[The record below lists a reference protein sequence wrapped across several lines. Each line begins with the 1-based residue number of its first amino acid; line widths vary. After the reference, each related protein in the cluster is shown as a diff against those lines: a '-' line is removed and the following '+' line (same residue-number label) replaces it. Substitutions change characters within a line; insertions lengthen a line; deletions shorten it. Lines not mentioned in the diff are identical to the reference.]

1 LTGFVSGEI
10 GVFYPKMDVAGEKV
24 SSPVYPI
31 RYSATSFDSKQKSI
45 LMLLLVFANKVS
57 QKIDNVA

>member
-1 LTGFVSGEI
+1 
-10 GVFYPKMDVAGEKV
+10 MDVAGEKV

-45 LMLLLVFANKVS
+45 LMLLLVFANRVS